1 MVKMIVG
8 IILGLLIGAACRWFE
23 IPLPAPTKLLG
34 ALLVLAVTL
43 GYAAT
48 DKLIATRFT
57 AKRPIAVAET
67 NALTE

>member
-1 MVKMIVG
+1 
-8 IILGLLIGAACRWFE
+8 
-23 IPLPAPTKLLG
+23 LLG

-48 DKLIATRFT
+48 DKLITTRFT